1 VEKSRNKP
9 EQRIVLY
16 ILEFEKPIIELEK
29 KIDEMR
35 EYAQVGNVD
44 MSEEIGKLET
54 RCEKL
59 KKDVYSNLSRWQRVQ
74 LARHPERPYT
84 LDFAKR
90 ICSSFVEIHGDRL
103 YGDDKAIIGGLAT
116 IGNRN
121 VILIGHQKG
130 RGTKNNLYRNF
141 GMPNPEGYRKALRI
155 MKLAVKFN
163 KPIVTLIDTPGA
175 FPGKGSE
182 ERGIAEAI
190 ARNLYELSLFPV
202 PIICV
207 ITGEGGSGGALAIA
221 LGDRMFMLENS
232 IFSVISPEGC
242 ASILLRDAAK
252 AAQMAD
258 SLKVTAIDLQ
268 ELGIIDGIIKEPIG
282 GAHRNYDETA
292 MTLKRTI
299 LSALNDLEIYSPEEL
314 VHQRSEKFGKMGE
327 WIEPR

>member
-1 VEKSRNKP
+1 MH
-9 EQRIVLY
+9 

-35 EYAQVGNVD
+35 EYAQAGNVD
-44 MSEEIGKLET
+44 ISEEIGKLET
-54 RCEKL
+54 RCDKL

-90 ICSSFVEIHGDRL
+90 ISSSFVEIHGDRL
-103 YGDDKAIIGGLAT
+103 FGDDKAMVGGLAT
-116 IGNRN
+116 IDDRN

-155 MKLAVKFN
+155 MKLAAKFN
-163 KPIVTLIDTPGA
+163 KPIITLIDTPGA

-190 ARNLYELSLFPV
+190 ARNLFEISTLPV

-221 LGDRMFMLENS
+221 LGDRIFMLENS
-232 IFSVISPEGC
+232 IYSVISPEGC

-252 AAQMAD
+252 AEQMAD
-258 SLKVTAIDLQ
+258 SLKVTASDLQ
-268 ELGIIDGIIKEPIG
+268 ELGIIDGIIKEPIS

-292 MTLKRTI
+292 VTLKHTI
-299 LSALNDLEIYSPEEL
+299 LSALNDLESISPEEL
-314 VHQRSEKFGKMGE
+314 VRQRSAKFSKMGE
-327 WIEPR
+327 WTEPR

>member
-1 VEKSRNKP
+1 M
-9 EQRIVLY
+9 LY